1 MTGQILGGIPVKD
14 AVNYQ
19 LIVTFMYTA
28 TSGLATVFT
37 VLGAVFSIFDGHAR
51 LRLERISKKPD
62 YSYSLKDLKRVF
74 IRTSNRQN
82 TCGETRP
89 LLSTD

>member
-1 MTGQILGGIPVKD
+1 MTGQILGGVPVAD

-37 VLGAVFSIFDGHAR
+37 ILGAVFSIFDNHAR
-51 LRLERISKKPD
+51 LRLEKISKKQN
-62 YSYSLKDLKRVF
+62 YSFSLKNLNSLTRYYSS
-74 IRTSNRQN
+74 RNECES
-82 TCGETRP
+82 ERP
-89 LLSTD
+89 LLSV

>member
-1 MTGQILGGIPVKD
+1 MTGQILGGVPVQD

-37 VLGAVFSIFDGHAR
+37 ILGAVFSVFDNHAR
-51 LRLERISKKPD
+51 LRLEKISKKQKF
-62 YSYSLKDLKRVF
+62 SFSLQKFNSFSRYFRKRGDCE
-74 IRTSNRQN
+74 S
-82 TCGETRP
+82 ERP
-89 LLSTD
+89 LLSP